1 MLKTKYILMIFILLI
16 VLHAHYRRLKQAGSF
31 SSYIRSMLWD
41 PSYDR
46 NRIKAYDYIR
56 VLAVVFV
63 IAAHVV
69 QSDSAPAA
77 GTSAF
82 MALRIMAVLFLNCN
96 LLFVMLSGAL
106 LLNQKEEP
114 VSVFYRK
121 RVFKVGI
128 PMAVYYLF
136 YLYMGLYQS
145 GLTDPKNLLDACR
158 RFLSGPSQWN
168 PHFWLMY
175 VILAF
180 YLAAPFFKV
189 MVQNMSD

>member
-1 MLKTKYILMIFILLI
+1 MYTLYKTPASLNFLRLSLIHIFFILLI

-46 NRIKAYDYIR
+46 DRIKAYDYIR

-69 QSDSAPAA
+69 QSDSEPAA

-96 LLFVMLSGAL
+96 LLFVMISGAL

-114 VSVFYRK
+114 C
-121 RVFKVGI
+121 
-128 PMAVYYLF
+128 L
-136 YLYMGLYQS
+136 LYTS
-145 GLTDPKNLLDACR
+145 RCA
-158 RFLSGPSQWN
+158 
-168 PHFWLMY
+168 
-175 VILAF
+175 
-180 YLAAPFFKV
+180 
-189 MVQNMSD
+189 

>member
-1 MLKTKYILMIFILLI
+1 
-16 VLHAHYRRLKQAGSF
+16 
-31 SSYIRSMLWD
+31 MLWD

-69 QSDSAPAA
+69 QSDSEPAA

-121 RVFKVGI
+121 RIFKVVI
-128 PMAVYYLF
+128 PMAVY
-136 YLYMGLYQS
+136 
-145 GLTDPKNLLDACR
+145 
-158 RFLSGPSQWN
+158 LSLI
-168 PHFWLMY
+168 H
-175 VILAF
+175 I
-180 YLAAPFFKV
+180 
-189 MVQNMSD
+189 